1 MAINIGGRNCLN
13 YRNYLFFSF
22 KVFSEKTSNQ
32 VRYVDASGRQ
42 RMISQRMGFYAE
54 QLANGKEKVVFINN
68 ELLATEEEL
77 RSGQEELNTI
87 LEDVKQK
94 NNQLEKDK
102 IILDIIQRVS
112 EVGFWDLNAEDM
124 LISHSGVVG

>member
-1 MAINIGGRNCLN
+1 
-13 YRNYLFFSF
+13 
-22 KVFSEKTSNQ
+22 
-32 VRYVDASGRQ
+32 
-42 RMISQRMGFYAE
+42 MISQRMGFYAE